1 MLRFAENPDIIFTQ
15 ILNQAFDYA
24 IDLMIRDHLED
35 KYDADRW
42 VTQLP
47 RASKVFSPETAMI
60 TVKELQKG
68 NKDETGLWELN
79 DYHYR
84 LLYDILDEF
93 CEVRNDMGREIDVPF
108 AEMSGFKIWEVNF
121 EVISEIYFPDTDFLI
136 PRERMEDLDEEEKE
150 QFGFR
155 PETFPTTMGLK
166 PHPDELKLKLW
177 EKGNYTPQLPDDS
190 AYRKGTS
197 KYPELFNEGDSSN
210 SI

>member
-15 ILNQAFDYA
+15 ILDQAFIHA

-47 RASKVFSPETAMI
+47 RASKIFSPETAMT

-68 NKDETGLWELN
+68 NKDDSSLWELN
-79 DYHYR
+79 DYHYC

-93 CEVRNDMGREIDVPF
+93 CEVRNDMGREIDMPF
-108 AEMSGFKIWEVNF
+108 AVMGDIKIWGVDF
-121 EVISEIYFPDTDFLI
+121 EAISEIYFPDTDFMI
-136 PRERMEDLDEEEKE
+136 PQERMENLDEEEKKH
-150 QFGFR
+150 FGFR

-166 PHPDELKLKLW
+166 PHPDELKLKLL
-177 EKGNYTPQLPDDS
+177 EKGKFTPQLPSDFV
-190 AYRKGTS
+190 YNKGTG
-197 KYPELFNEGDSSN
+197 KYPKLLDEEDC
-210 SI
+210 